1 MSLLFRY
8 STLALI
14 YADSYILLYYILP
27 VNKINMG
34 GRHVANFNQMYH
46 HYRNFM
52 KTGRPVYKP
61 PYISAAVYD
70 LFRNSS

>member
-1 MSLLFRY
+1 MSHEHD
-8 STLALI
+8 TEVH
-14 YADSYILLYYILP
+14 LLYRIDNNYFILKVNYIT
-27 VNKINMG
+27 MG

-70 LFRNSS
+70 LLRNST